1 MAGLAK
7 VARRP
12 FRNKEIVMFNR
23 FAVALLA
30 ATLISGPVLAQQPAP
45 GAPATAP
52 AATDKTKPAA
62 AAKPGSKHAKANKG
76 HEKSAKAKA
85 GASTTGAAPPK

>member
-1 MAGLAK
+1 
-7 VARRP
+7 
-12 FRNKEIVMFNR
+12 MFNR

-76 HEKSAKAKA
+76 QKKSAKAKA
-85 GASTTGAAPPK
+85 GTSTTGAAPPK